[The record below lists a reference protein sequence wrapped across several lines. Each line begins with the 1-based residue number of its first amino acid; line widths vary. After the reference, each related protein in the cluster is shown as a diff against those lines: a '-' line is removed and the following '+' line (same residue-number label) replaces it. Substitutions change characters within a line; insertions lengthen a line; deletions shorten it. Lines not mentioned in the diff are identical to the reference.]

1 LEVWEEYGVTEERRW
16 HRQNVPSARRLRS
29 QPTAVEAMLWHAIR
43 DRQLDGLK
51 FRRQHPIGPF
61 VVDFCCAERRLVIE
75 LDGAV
80 HATQRDHDAAREAL
94 LITSGYY
101 ILRFANDEIHA
112 DLPAVLA
119 AIRTAANR
127 LPHRLDNPLTRTGAL

>member
-1 LEVWEEYGVTEERRW
+1 MTDDRRW
-16 HRQNVPSARRLRS
+16 HRQNVPSARALRTR
-29 QPTAVEAMLWHAIR
+29 PTAVEAMLWHAIR
-43 DRQLDGLK
+43 DRQLEELK

-80 HATQRDHDAAREAL
+80 HATQREDDAAREAL
-94 LITSGYY
+94 LTAAGYHV
-101 ILRFANDEIHA
+101 LRFRNEEVRD

-119 AIRTAANR
+119 TIRAAAGR
-127 LPHRLDNPLTRTGAL
+127 QSDRPAHPLPRTGPL